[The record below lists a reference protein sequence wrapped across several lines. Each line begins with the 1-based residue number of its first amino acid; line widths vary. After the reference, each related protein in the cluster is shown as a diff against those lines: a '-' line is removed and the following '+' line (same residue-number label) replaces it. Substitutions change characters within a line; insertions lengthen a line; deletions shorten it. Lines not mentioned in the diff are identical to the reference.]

1 MSTPLSPYRWTRFVF
16 LAVTLF
22 ISLAAFAAQTEQ
34 VIIRSTGS
42 RQQLKQKVQA
52 LGGTIH
58 YEFKNITA
66 LSATVPTSSMAA
78 LNAVPGFKL
87 SKTTTVYTPA
97 PRAPKGLSKGV
108 VTMHA
113 TGKVVLDPNT
123 LIKNAQKL
131 PNDYL
136 FNNTLINATALQA
149 KGDLGQGIVVA
160 IIDSGTANNPDVV
173 PALAGTVIGGENFV
187 PSDEDP
193 IGSAT
198 STLNVAH
205 GTWVGTMIAGH
216 VGFIFPNDDCLVQS
230 LQLNAPDSVIDQ
242 GDGTSV
248 IPMVGVAPAASIYAL
263 KVFPSDGSGAPD
275 DRIIAAMDRAITIKK
290 NFLAGQPSVPV
301 SGSGTEDDP
310 FEYDSLNIQVLNM
323 SLGGPTEDAGRD
335 IEDLLS
341 QQLLGVGITLATS
354 AGNAGPALLTVG
366 SPATGLG
373 AISSAAANI
382 PAHERIFWD
391 VAGSSS
397 CAVGLGLLARPNNT
411 LQTAYFSSRGPTAD
425 GRVGV
430 DITSA
435 GFFNFVEGAD
445 GSLSLVAGT
454 SFAAP
459 AVAGAAALLDF
470 AVPKASATQI
480 RNALVLGA
488 NPNLLGDKS
497 TRLDQGHG
505 YLDVN
510 GALKLLRN
518 HQAPNQLP
526 AFPPFSGDVAANL
539 VKFNLIPYKLTA
551 GTPININVNNM
562 VPGQKREFLIQIG
575 KDIGNVQLNL
585 TAVTPQLPPE
595 KQNQLFGDDL
605 IFAVH
610 QAKTSAHGEG
620 DYPINSFFNA
630 PTNFSIDAPEPGYMR
645 VAFVGDW
652 TNAGNISASLSI
664 TANNKGSA
672 QFDQYAKINEG
683 ELQTIPFTIPS
694 GIGQVTFELTWNNDW
709 SHYPTND
716 LDLIVVD
723 PDGNL
728 ILDGA
733 TLNGRETATIS
744 APKAGNYQILVD
756 GFNVFGK
763 LNNDGTQTGPQTDTY
778 RLRVFEQ

>member
-1 MSTPLSPYRWTRFVF
+1 MSTPLLPYRWTGRALLV
-16 LAVTLF
+16 VTLF
-22 ISLAAFAAQTEQ
+22 ISLAALAAQNEQ

-42 RQQLKQKVQA
+42 RQQLKQKVLA

-58 YEFKNITA
+58 YEFKNVTA
-66 LSATVPTSSMAA
+66 VSATVPRTSMAA
-78 LNAVPGFKL
+78 LNAVPEFKL
-87 SKTTTVYTPA
+87 RKTVTVSAPA
-97 PRAPKGLSKGV
+97 PRAPKGFFKGV
-108 VTMHA
+108 VKMNPA
-113 TGKVVLDPNT
+113 GKISYDRSTIIN
-123 LIKNAQKL
+123 NAQKL
-131 PNDYL
+131 PSDYL

-193 IGSAT
+193 VGSAT
-198 STLNVAH
+198 STLNGSH

-275 DRIIAAMDRAITIKK
+275 DRIIAAMDRVITIKK
-290 NFLAGQPSVPV
+290 NFLDGQPSVPV
-301 SGSGTEDDP
+301 SGTGTEDDP
-310 FEYDSLNIQVLNM
+310 FIYDSLNIQVVNM

-335 IEDLLS
+335 IEDLLT
-341 QQLLGVGITLATS
+341 QQLLEVGITLATS

-373 AISSAAANI
+373 GISSAAANI

-391 VAGSSS
+391 IAGTSS
-397 CAVGLGLLARPNNT
+397 CAVGLGLLARPNDT

-430 DITSA
+430 DVTSA

-470 AVPKASATQI
+470 AVPTANATQV
-480 RNALVLGA
+480 RNAIVLGA

-518 HQAPNQLP
+518 HQAPSKLP

-539 VKFNLIPYKLTA
+539 VKFNLIPQTLKA
-551 GTPININVNNM
+551 GTPIHIAVNNM

-575 KDIGNVQLNL
+575 KDIGNVQVNL
-585 TAVTPQLPPE
+585 TGVTPQLPPD
-595 KQNQLFGDDL
+595 KQNQLFGDD
-605 IFAVH
+605 IFFAVH

-620 DYPINSFFNA
+620 DYPVATFANA
-630 PTNFSIDAPEPGYMR
+630 PALFTIDGPEPGFMR

-652 TNAGNISASLSI
+652 TNAGKVSATLTI
-664 TANNKGSA
+664 TATNKGGA
-672 QFDQYAKINEG
+672 KFDKYAKISEG
-683 ELQTIPFTIPS
+683 ELQTVPFTVPS
-694 GIGQVTFELTWNNDW
+694 GIGVVTFELTWNNDW

-733 TLNGRETATIS
+733 TLNGRETATIFT
-744 APKAGNYQILVD
+744 PKAGDYTILVD

-763 LNNDGTQTGPQTDTY
+763 LHDDGSETGPQTDTY

>member
-1 MSTPLSPYRWTRFVF
+1 
-16 LAVTLF
+16 
-22 ISLAAFAAQTEQ
+22 
-34 VIIRSTGS
+34 
-42 RQQLKQKVQA
+42 
-52 LGGTIH
+52 
-58 YEFKNITA
+58 
-66 LSATVPTSSMAA
+66 
-78 LNAVPGFKL
+78 
-87 SKTTTVYTPA
+87 
-97 PRAPKGLSKGV
+97 
-108 VTMHA
+108 
-113 TGKVVLDPNT
+113 
-123 LIKNAQKL
+123 
-131 PNDYL
+131 
-136 FNNTLINATALQA
+136 
-149 KGDLGQGIVVA
+149 
-160 IIDSGTANNPDVV
+160 
-173 PALAGTVIGGENFV
+173 
-187 PSDEDP
+187 
-193 IGSAT
+193 
-198 STLNVAH
+198 
-205 GTWVGTMIAGH
+205 
-216 VGFIFPNDDCLVQS
+216 
-230 LQLNAPDSVIDQ
+230 
-242 GDGTSV
+242 
-248 IPMVGVAPAASIYAL
+248 
-263 KVFPSDGSGAPD
+263 
-275 DRIIAAMDRAITIKK
+275 
-290 NFLAGQPSVPV
+290 
-301 SGSGTEDDP
+301 
-310 FEYDSLNIQVLNM
+310 
-323 SLGGPTEDAGRD
+323 
-335 IEDLLS
+335 
-341 QQLLGVGITLATS
+341 
-354 AGNAGPALLTVG
+354 
-366 SPATGLG
+366 
-373 AISSAAANI
+373 
-382 PAHERIFWD
+382 
-391 VAGSSS
+391 
-397 CAVGLGLLARPNNT
+397 LLARPNDT

-435 GFFNFVEGAD
+435 GYFNFVEGAD

-470 AVPKASATQI
+470 AVPTANATQI

-539 VKFNLIPYKLTA
+539 VKFNLIPYKLNA
-551 GTPININVNNM
+551 GTPINISVNN
-562 VPGQKREFLIQIG
+562 VLPGQKREFLIQIG

-630 PTNFSIDAPEPGYMR
+630 PTNFTIDAPEPGYMR

-652 TNAGNISASLSI
+652 TNAGKISASLTI
-664 TANNKGSA
+664 TANKKGTA
-672 QFDQYAKINEG
+672 QFDQYSKISEG
-683 ELQTIPFTIPS
+683 DLQTIPFTIPT

-716 LDLIVVD
+716 LDLIIVD

-728 ILDGA
+728 IFDGA

-744 APKAGNYQILVD
+744 APKAGAYQILVD
-756 GFNVFGK
+756 GFNIFGK